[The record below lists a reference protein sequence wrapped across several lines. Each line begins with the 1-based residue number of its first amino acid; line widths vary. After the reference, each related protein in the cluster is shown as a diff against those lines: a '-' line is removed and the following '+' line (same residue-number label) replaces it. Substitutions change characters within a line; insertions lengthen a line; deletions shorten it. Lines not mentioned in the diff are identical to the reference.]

1 MTKAKLSPA
10 VLDLDLEKE
19 ADRIAE
25 GIRDIVFNK
34 LKKKGAIVAVSG
46 GIDSST
52 VLGLCVRALGKKRVF
67 GILMPEQDS
76 SPDTMAISKGV
87 VEVHGVD
94 YATEI
99 ITDMLN
105 ASGCYTRR
113 DAAIREVIPEYT
125 SEWKSK
131 IVFPSVL
138 ESADF
143 RIFKIVAQDPSGK
156 IIEKRL
162 RPASYLTIV
171 AASNFKQ
178 RTRKMIEYFHGDRLN
193 YAVSGTPNRLEY
205 DQGFFVKGGDGL
217 ADFKPIAHLYKSQVY
232 AMAAVVGVPENV
244 RSRAPTTDTYS
255 MPQGQ
260 DEFYFSLSYDKMD
273 LALYALNHGY
283 TAAELAEALG
293 ITEAQAQAVY
303 RDIESK
309 RKTTAYL
316 HRPPVLVDAVS
327 EIHL

>member
-1 MTKAKLSPA
+1 MSQPKLSPA
-10 VLDLDLEKE
+10 VLDIDLEKE
-19 ADRIAE
+19 ADHIAE
-25 GIRDIVFNK
+25 RMRDIVFNQ
-34 LKKKGAIVAVSG
+34 LKKKGVVVAVSG

-52 VLGLCVRALGKKRVF
+52 VLGLAVRALGAKRVF

-76 SPDTMAISKGV
+76 SPDTMAISRGV
-87 VEVHGVD
+87 VEAQGVE

-105 ASGCYTRR
+105 ASGCYRRR
-113 DAAIREVIPEYT
+113 DEAIREVIPEYT

-143 RIFKIVAQDPSGK
+143 RIFKIVAQKPDGE

-162 RPASYLTIV
+162 TPKAYLTIV

-178 RTRKMIEYFHGDRLN
+178 RTRKMLEYFHGDRLN

-232 AMAAVVGVPENV
+232 KMAAIVGVPENV
-244 RSRAPTTDTYS
+244 RNRAPTTDTYS

-283 TAAELAEALG
+283 SAAELAEALS
-293 ITEAQAQAVY
+293 ITEDQAKAVY

-316 HRPPVLVDAVS
+316 HTQAVLVDPVP
-327 EIHL
+327 EIHR